1 MGGRTLSGGLENAYV
16 LLKFCVKVAERLGRK
31 KRGKRG
37 VGQVKSAHSC
47 IRKEK
52 PGKEGKLRGEK
63 ALKLKM

>member
-31 KRGKRG
+31 KEEKEELDKSSQRIVAYVRKSQEKRENSG
-37 VGQVKSAHSC
+37 
-47 IRKEK
+47 
-52 PGKEGKLRGEK
+52 GEK